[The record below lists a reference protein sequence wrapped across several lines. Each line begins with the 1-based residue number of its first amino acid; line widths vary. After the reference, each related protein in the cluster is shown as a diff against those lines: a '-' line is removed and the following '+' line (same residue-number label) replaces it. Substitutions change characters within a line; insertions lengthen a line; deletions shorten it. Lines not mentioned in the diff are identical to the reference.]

1 MGDRGSV
8 IREVR
13 ATRAT
18 PAHHRHALR
27 GYLAIMAA
35 ALCWGAAA
43 SVGRAVFTG
52 RLFSHSHALR
62 PIDPIILTQTRIS
75 FSFLILAP
83 LVLWLGGR
91 SALALGKKE
100 VLRCF
105 VLGVIGMSAAN
116 FFYYVALAKTSV
128 ATAIV
133 LFYTAP
139 VWVLLYLL
147 ARGRQRATVRRVG
160 AVAAAVVGCGLA
172 IGLGGP
178 AHLRLNGLGL
188 AAGLLGACAFAFYNV
203 YGHGV
208 LAQNERWRVLVY
220 AFFGATLFWIIVNPP
235 WAIAAAHY
243 SAKEWGFM
251 VVFAVVSV
259 LLPFSFYFAG
269 LQYLDATRAVVTS
282 CMQPV
287 FAILFAAA
295 FIAESLH
302 WLQAVGIVIVLAAS
316 VAIQLPDKRGEA
328 PTDVRLSMAE

>member
-1 MGDRGSV
+1 
-8 IREVR
+8 
-13 ATRAT
+13 
-18 PAHHRHALR
+18 
-27 GYLAIMAA
+27 MAA
-35 ALCWGAAA
+35 AFCWGGAA
-43 SVGRAVFTG
+43 SLGRAVFTG
-52 RLFSHSHALR
+52 RLLGGSHALR
-62 PIDPIILTQTRIS
+62 PIDPLILTQTRIS
-75 FSFLILAP
+75 FSFLILTP

-91 SALALGKKE
+91 SALALAKKD
-100 VLRCF
+100 VWRCF
-105 VLGVIGMSAAN
+105 VLGIIGMSAAN

-147 ARGRQRATVRRVG
+147 ARGRQRGTVRRVS

-172 IGLGGP
+172 IGIGGP
-178 AHLRLNGLGL
+178 AHLRLNGPGL
-188 AAGLLGACAFAFYNV
+188 AAGLLGAGAFAFYNV

-220 AFFGATLFWIIVNPP
+220 AFFGATLFWMIVNPP

-251 VVFAVVSV
+251 VMFAVVSV

-282 CMQPV
+282 CLQPV

-295 FIAESLH
+295 FIAESLY

-328 PTDVRLSMAE
+328 PTEVRLSMAE

>member
-1 MGDRGSV
+1 MTEPTV

-13 ATRAT
+13 EARAA
-18 PAHHRHALR
+18 PAHRRHAIR
-27 GYLAIMAA
+27 GYLSIAAA
-35 ALCWGAAA
+35 ALCWGGAA
-43 SVGRAVFTG
+43 SLGRAVFTG
-52 RLFSHSHALR
+52 RLFSESHGLR
-62 PIDPIILTQTRIS
+62 AIGPVILTQTRIS

-91 SALALGKKE
+91 SALAMGKKE

-105 VLGVIGMSAAN
+105 LLGIVGMSAAN

-128 ATAIV
+128 ATAII

-147 ARGRQRATVRRVG
+147 ARGKQRATVRRVS
-160 AVAAAVVGCGLA
+160 AVAAAVLGCALA
-172 IGLGGP
+172 IGIGGP

-188 AAGLLGACAFAFYNV
+188 AAGLLGAGAFAFYNV
-203 YGHGV
+203 YGHNI
-208 LAQNERWRVLVY
+208 LAQHERWRVLVY
-220 AFFGATLFWIIVNPP
+220 AFFGATLFWMIVNPP
-235 WAIAAAHY
+235 WAIAATHY
-243 SAKEWGFM
+243 SARQWGFM
-251 VVFAVVSV
+251 AMFAVVSL

-316 VAIQLPDKRGEA
+316 VAIQIPEKPGEA
-328 PTDVRLSMAE
+328 PTDVRLSLAE